1 MEQIV
6 WDKGLQDVVIASG
19 IDDIPL
25 SKLISINGIKKVS
38 GIVQSSHWNIGTFVS
53 QFCNFTSTLRNFLSA

>member
-19 IDDIPL
+19 IDGIPL
-25 SKLISINGIKKVS
+25 SKLISINGIKKIS
-38 GIVQSSHWNIGTFVS
+38 GIVQSSH
-53 QFCNFTSTLRNFLSA
+53 